1 MDYTV
6 QLEQNYGENFLMAK
20 TDREDAFRIIPGNSV
35 DYHLFV
41 FSRDNVFYFDIC
53 LPIGASSSCQI
64 FNRVSEALQWVMQS
78 SYNASAMSPILN
90 DFFFIGP
97 ADSQSCKND
106 LTNFLYHCKTIGV
119 PIKMSK
125 IQTPTTSIIFMSLKL
140 THAKWKH
147 VFLLKKLIR
156 LENTF

>member
-1 MDYTV
+1 M
-6 QLEQNYGENFLMAK
+6 
-20 TDREDAFRIIPGNSV
+20 
-35 DYHLFV
+35 HFV
-41 FSRDNVFYFDIC
+41 LSLGTLQITIC
-53 LPIGASSSCQI
+53 LFFPGIMCFILTIGASSSCQI

-106 LTNFLYHCKTIGV
+106 LTNFLSHCKTIGV

-156 LENTF
+156 LENIFQTCNEKAKQIYVSCNL